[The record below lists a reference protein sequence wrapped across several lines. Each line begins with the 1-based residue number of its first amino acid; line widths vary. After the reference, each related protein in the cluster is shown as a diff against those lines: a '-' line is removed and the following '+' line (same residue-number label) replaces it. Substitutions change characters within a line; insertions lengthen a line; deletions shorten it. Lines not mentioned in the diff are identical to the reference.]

1 MKNIFVLFVVIMGTI
16 FLHIACDP
24 EKVLGETEIESEN
37 DDESSS
43 TKTESSSDYIWD
55 SSDVKTITLN
65 GSSISTPE
73 MSKGASYSIYTGGSY
88 STTTNIGGYY
98 SGGTYTPGTLKKS
111 GTLSTSTT
119 VNSISF

>member
-1 MKNIFVLFVVIMGTI
+1 MGTI

-24 EKVLGETEIESEN
+24 EKFLGGTEIESEN
-37 DDESSS
+37 DDDSSS

-65 GSSISTPE
+65 GSSIFTPE
-73 MSKGASYSIYTGGSY
+73 MTKALPTVFIQEACI

-98 SGGTYTPGTLKKS
+98 SGGTYTPGTLKKIEYAFDKHYREFYK
-111 GTLSTSTT
+111 LL
-119 VNSISF
+119 IIRF